1 MGSLPLQAFHYY
13 GQPIM
18 ATPVHTAE
26 VAEKPTCPAGRDEN
40 ANAKNG
46 LTFDSRPTMAKR
58 RPISQPGLFVR
69 ISLWYLII
77 LEFHKKNPFN
87 PNTLT
92 ISNGCKK
99 MPTEL
104 CYQISSC
111 RKP

>member
-46 LTFDSRPTMAKR
+46 LTFDPSPNMAKR
-58 RPISQPGLFVR
+58 RPKREPGLFVH
-69 ISLWYLII
+69 IS
-77 LEFHKKNPFN
+77 F
-87 PNTLT
+87 
-92 ISNGCKK
+92 
-99 MPTEL
+99 
-104 CYQISSC
+104 
-111 RKP
+111 

>member
-46 LTFDSRPTMAKR
+46 LTFDPRPTMAKK
-58 RPISQPGLFVR
+58 RPINQPASCCLKTPCT
-69 ISLWYLII
+69 IKI
-77 LEFHKKNPFN
+77 EF
-87 PNTLT
+87 
-92 ISNGCKK
+92 
-99 MPTEL
+99 
-104 CYQISSC
+104 
-111 RKP
+111 KPYITRSK

>member
-46 LTFDSRPTMAKR
+46 LTFDPRPTMAKR
-58 RPISQPGLFVR
+58 RPINQPGLFVH
-69 ISLWYLII
+69 IS
-77 LEFHKKNPFN
+77 FH
-87 PNTLT
+87 
-92 ISNGCKK
+92 I
-99 MPTEL
+99 
-104 CYQISSC
+104 
-111 RKP
+111 

>member
-46 LTFDSRPTMAKR
+46 LTFDPRANMAKR

-69 ISLWYLII
+69 ISFTHSFVRHI
-77 LEFHKKNPFN
+77 F
-87 PNTLT
+87 
-92 ISNGCKK
+92 
-99 MPTEL
+99 
-104 CYQISSC
+104 
-111 RKP
+111 